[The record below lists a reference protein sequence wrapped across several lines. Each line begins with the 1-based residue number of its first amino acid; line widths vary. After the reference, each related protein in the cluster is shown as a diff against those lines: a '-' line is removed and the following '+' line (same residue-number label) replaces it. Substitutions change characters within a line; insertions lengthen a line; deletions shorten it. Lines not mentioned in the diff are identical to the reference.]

1 MSSNISDSIVLITSS
16 EPNRSRDFGTGFIIY
31 QNKQAVYLL
40 TCAHVVRDVGGA
52 EKVMA
57 SGLQATV
64 IASGEKEGFDLAVLQ
79 VEGLWDKPQL
89 NLCAVGEEETA
100 FVIAGFYQF
109 DPKSPQ
115 ALRKIRGSL
124 GEQLCLV
131 SSDGRERVNAWDLKI
146 DGEYYLQPGYSG
158 SPVVNQTNGCVLGVA
173 THLIGKGEKGLAIS
187 IEALAK
193 IWQETPANLI
203 SKHSSSKPASSTASS
218 VSILPNTNVTNFVP
232 FGQVNYNEAP
242 NLVRDMKIEVPDVD
256 AVRLS
261 KSSDLNRLKKIQK
274 NLAEALDI
282 LEEYEQQERLTTDPK
297 TRRNAQVEQE
307 RLRQQIDRYEREI
320 KKLGG

>member
-1 MSSNISDSIVLITSS
+1 MSSNVSDSIVLITSS
-16 EPNRSRDFGTGFIIY
+16 EPNRSRDFGTGFIIHRDE
-31 QNKQAVYLL
+31 QAVYLL

-57 SGLQATV
+57 GGLPATV

-79 VEGLWDKPQL
+79 VEGLWDKPRL
-89 NLCAVGEEETA
+89 TLCAVSEEETA
-100 FVIAGFYQF
+100 FIIAGFYQF
-109 DPKSPQ
+109 DPKSPP

-124 GEQLCLV
+124 GEQISLA

-146 DGEYYLQPGYSG
+146 EGEYYLQPGYSG
-158 SPVVNQTNGCVLGVA
+158 SPVVNQTNSFVLGVA

-193 IWQETPANLI
+193 VWQEIPDNLI
-203 SKHSSSKPASSTASS
+203 SRSSSSKQGNSAASS
-218 VSILPNTNVTNFVP
+218 VYILPNTTVTNFVP

-242 NLVRDMKIEVPDVD
+242 NFVRDLKIDVPSVE
-256 AVRLS
+256 AIH
-261 KSSDLNRLKKIQK
+261 SSQPSDPKRVQKLKKS
-274 NLAEALDI
+274 LAEALELLD
-282 LEEYEQQERLTTDPK
+282 EYEQQERLTTDPK

-307 RLRQQIDRYEREI
+307 LLRQQIEKYEREI